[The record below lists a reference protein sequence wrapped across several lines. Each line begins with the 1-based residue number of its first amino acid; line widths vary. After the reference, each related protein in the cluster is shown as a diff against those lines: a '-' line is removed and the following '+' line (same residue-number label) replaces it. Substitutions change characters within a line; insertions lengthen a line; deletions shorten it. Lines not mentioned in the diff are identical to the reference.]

1 MNYIRYMLLA
11 FSLLSQSAFADKKPA
26 EVFMAETVLEK
37 SEIHKGDS
45 LLVSVVLYASQP
57 FDQVGNAP
65 ELKVK
70 NATVRPLRFRVENT
84 QRRVR
89 RDGRVLYSIVCA
101 QYVVCPSETGT
112 YVVPPL
118 KIEGA
123 YRVYQQA
130 QTPFDDF
137 FGVPRK
143 YVTVKAK
150 AATEKVSFETT
161 PKPLRTSTGPRRVCL
176 RWMRRRRACRTS
188 PRAAKR

>member
-11 FSLLSQSAFADKKPA
+11 LSLLSLSAFADKKPA

-150 AATEKVSFETT
+150 AAT
-161 PKPLRTSTGPRRVCL
+161 
-176 RWMRRRRACRTS
+176 
-188 PRAAKR
+188 

>member
-1 MNYIRYMLLA
+1 MNYIRYLLLA
-11 FSLLSQSAFADKKPA
+11 LSLLSLSAFADKKPA
-26 EVFMAETVLEK
+26 EVFVAETVLEK

-65 ELKVK
+65 ELKIK

-161 PKPLRTSTGPRRVCL
+161 PKPLRTTRDAIRQGGAVL
-176 RWMRRRRACRTS
+176 
-188 PRAAKR
+188 

>member
-1 MNYIRYMLLA
+1 MNLIRYLLLA
-11 FSLLSQSAFADKKPA
+11 FSLLSLPAIADKKPA

-45 LLVSVVLYASQP
+45 LLVSVVIYASQP
-57 FDQVGNAP
+57 FDQIGTAP
-65 ELKVK
+65 ELKIK
-70 NATVRPLRFRVENT
+70 NATVRPLRFPVENT

-118 KIEGA
+118 KVEGA

-130 QTPFDDF
+130 QTPFDDS

-143 YVTVKAK
+143 YDSVKAK
-150 AATEKVSFETT
+150 AVTEKVSFQTT
-161 PKPLRTSTGPRRVCL
+161 PKPQRTTRDAIRQGGAVL
-176 RWMRRRRACRTS
+176 
-188 PRAAKR
+188 

>member
-1 MNYIRYMLLA
+1 MNFLKYLLLA
-11 FSLLSQSAFADKKPA
+11 LSLLSLSAFADKKPA
-26 EVFMAETVLEK
+26 EVFMAETVLGK

-57 FDQVGNAP
+57 FDQVGSAP
-65 ELKVK
+65 ELKIK

-143 YVTVKAK
+143 YDVVKAK

-161 PKPLRTSTGPRRVCL
+161 PKPLRTTRDAIRQGGAVL
-176 RWMRRRRACRTS
+176 
-188 PRAAKR
+188 